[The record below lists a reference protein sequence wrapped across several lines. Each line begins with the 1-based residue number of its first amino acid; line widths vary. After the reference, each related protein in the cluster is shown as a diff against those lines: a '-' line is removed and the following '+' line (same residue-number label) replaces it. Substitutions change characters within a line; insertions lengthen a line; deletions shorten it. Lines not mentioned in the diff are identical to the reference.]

1 MSEEIT
7 EDEYGEKTEKIMFLM
22 RQAPHG
28 SIYSY
33 EGLET
38 ILIFAAFEQDLS
50 MAFVGDGVFALIKAQ
65 NTEGI
70 GIKGY
75 IKTYG
80 VLEDYGVEHMYVDKV
95 SMEAR
100 GLTPEDFVDDLPIE
114 IVDADRLGDLME
126 EQHAVIPY

>member
-1 MSEEIT
+1 MSEE
-7 EDEYGEKTEKIMFLM
+7 EDTTPKKIMFLM

-28 SIYSY
+28 TIYSY

-50 MAFVGDGVFALIKAQ
+50 MTFVGDGVFALVKAQ

-70 GIKGY
+70 GVKGF

-80 VLEDYGVEHMYVDKV
+80 VLEDYGVEHMYVDKK
-95 SMEAR
+95 SMDGR
-100 GLTPEDFVDDLPIE
+100 GLVPEDFVDDLPIE
-114 IVDADRLGDLME
+114 FVETDRLGELLD
-126 EQHAVIPY
+126 EQHAVISY

>member
-1 MSEEIT
+1 M
-7 EDEYGEKTEKIMFLM
+7 DDMKKIMFLM

-28 SIYSY
+28 GIYSY

-50 MAFVGDGVFALIKAQ
+50 MVFVGDGVFALVKGQ
-65 NTEGI
+65 DTTGI

-80 VLEDYGVEHMYVDKV
+80 VLEDYGVEHMYVDKA

-100 GLTPEDFVDDLPIE
+100 GLTTDDFAVPVE
-114 IVDADRLGDLME
+114 VVDAATISALME